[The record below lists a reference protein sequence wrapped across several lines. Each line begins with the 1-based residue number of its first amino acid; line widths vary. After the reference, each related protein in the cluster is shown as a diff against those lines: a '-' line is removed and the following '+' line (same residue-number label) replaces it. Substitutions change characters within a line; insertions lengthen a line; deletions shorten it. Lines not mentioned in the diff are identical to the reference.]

1 MPLFIKAASITGTI
15 VLILALVVAVLKGV
29 LTLLAF
35 ITGAIKLLILLAF
48 FAVFA
53 AVGIM
58 VFRAWQDRRKAN
70 G

>member
-1 MPLFIKAASITGTI
+1 MPLFIKAASIGGTI

-29 LTLLAF
+29 LTFLAF

-53 AVGIM
+53 AVGFM
-58 VFRAWQDRRKAN
+58 VFRAWQDRRRN
-70 G
+70 S

>member
-1 MPLFIKAASITGTI
+1 MPLFIKAASIGGTI

-48 FAVFA
+48 IAVFA
-53 AVGIM
+53 MVGLA
-58 VFRAWQDRRKAN
+58 VFRAWQDRRRSAD
-70 G
+70 